1 MLLHLPIA
9 ILATLSPVPVSN
21 TVPTF
26 DMVRECRFEAGSM
39 VDFDRCSRDE
49 AAALEQLKHE
59 WARFVDTDKKT
70 CVGETTTGGF
80 ASYVELLTCLEMA
93 RDVVNANNNPQNPRA
108 KAGSEPARPSQ
119 PGETVGEAHG
129 H

>member
-26 DMVRECRFEAGSM
+26 EMVRECRFEAGSV

-59 WARFVDTDKKT
+59 WARVVGTDKKT

-93 RDVVNANNNPQNPRA
+93 LDAAGLNTNRDDPGA
-108 KAGSEPARPSQ
+108 KSGSRSTQ
-119 PGETVGEAHG
+119 SRQTGVTVGEG